1 MLKNKITPE
10 DNSKNIHN
18 PTELYWRDIKD
29 AKPLSRQKEAEL
41 FKKAR
46 AGDEQARQSL
56 ITANLRFVVRVAREY
71 RDCGLSLLE
80 LISEGNHGLL
90 EAMKRFDESRGFK
103 FITYAVWWIRQAI
116 LKALGEQ
123 GKIVRPPMSQ
133 VNDLQKLDRETA
145 RYANKL
151 GRTPTSA
158 EMESRMEIS
167 PERTRNA
174 LKIGQ
179 QDISFDAPAYPEDD
193 VSLLSVFAAEQ
204 EGVDET
210 FEKGDV
216 KQAVRFCLKFLDE
229 REYQIVSA
237 YFGLDDLRPMTLEE
251 IGTVMGVT
259 RERVRQLRNR
269 ALEKIRVQCGDMLM
283 EFSSN

>member
-1 MLKNKITPE
+1 MRIF
-10 DNSKNIHN
+10 S

-29 AKPLSRQKEAEL
+29 TQPLSRQKEAEL

-46 AGDEQARQSL
+46 AGDEQARQTL

-71 RDCGLSLLE
+71 RDCGLSLVG

-123 GKIVRPPMSQ
+123 GKISRPPMSQ
-133 VNDLQKLDRETA
+133 LNDLQKVDKETA
-145 RYANKL
+145 VLAQEL
-151 GRTPTSA
+151 GRTPTSD
-158 EMESRMEIS
+158 EMESRINIS

-174 LKIGQ
+174 LRVAQ

-193 VSLLSVFAAEQ
+193 TSLLSVYAADQESAAEAL
-204 EGVDET
+204 
-210 FEKGDV
+210 EKSDV
-216 KQAVRFCLKFLDE
+216 KQAVRFCLKVLDE

-237 YFGLDDLRPMTLEE
+237 YYGLDDLHPMTLEE
-251 IGTVMGVT
+251 IGAVIGVT

-269 ALEKIRVQCGDMLM
+269 ALEKIRVECGDLLM